1 MFIKLYS
8 NRIALDTNSKVAS
21 YEQTPSAI
29 IEVTTVEK
37 LKSHLELA
45 QPNCECS
52 WRGKKNYTVTDALNQ
67 IGFIA
72 TFFDLK

>member
-1 MFIKLYS
+1 MFIKLFS
-8 NRIALDTNSKVAS
+8 DRIALTTDSKVAS

-29 IEVTTVEK
+29 IEVVTVEQ

-45 QPNCECS
+45 QPDCECS
-52 WRGKKNYTVTDALNQ
+52 WRGKKNYTVSDALNQ

-72 TFFDLK
+72 TFFNLN